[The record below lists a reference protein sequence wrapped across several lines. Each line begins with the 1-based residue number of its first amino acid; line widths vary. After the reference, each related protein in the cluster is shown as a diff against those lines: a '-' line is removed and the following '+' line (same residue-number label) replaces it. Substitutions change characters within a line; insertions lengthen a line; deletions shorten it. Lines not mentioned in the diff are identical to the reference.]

1 MEEIIDKNPLS
12 PIARPHPAQGNSKE
26 LATGKAIK
34 GQIGIKA
41 HVGNFLHRPGG
52 APLKKKKKKK
62 RNTWQ
67 GLAPLVLILCIPFS
81 GDETLSE
88 SLSGP

>member
-34 GQIGIKA
+34 SQLCIKD
-41 HVGNFLHRPGG
+41 HVGQFLQEQGG
-52 APLKKKKKKK
+52 PPLKKKKEH
-62 RNTWQ
+62 
-67 GLAPLVLILCIPFS
+67 LAGFGPPGS
-81 GDETLSE
+81 D
-88 SLSGP
+88 SLYSIQW

>member
-34 GQIGIKA
+34 SQLCIKD
-41 HVGNFLHRPGG
+41 HVGQFLQEQGG
-52 APLKKKKKKK
+52 PPLKKKKKKK
-62 RNTWQ
+62 NTWQ